1 MVFVVIVMRSCAAG
15 DIAMGSLCFERK
27 QFKIDAAQLKT
38 DANPEPSIQCEL
50 ARAGQK
56 NTRLL

>member
-1 MVFVVIVMRSCAAG
+1 VVFVVIFMRSFAAG
-15 DIAMGSLCFERK
+15 DIAMGSLCFERTQVK
-27 QFKIDAAQLKT
+27 SDAAQLKT

-50 ARAGQK
+50 ARSGQK